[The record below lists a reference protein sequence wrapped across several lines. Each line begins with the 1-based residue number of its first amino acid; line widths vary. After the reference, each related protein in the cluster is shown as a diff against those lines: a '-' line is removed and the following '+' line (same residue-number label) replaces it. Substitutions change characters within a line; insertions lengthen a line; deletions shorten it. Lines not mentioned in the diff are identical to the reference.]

1 ILATRA
7 KLGRTRAEDVRSQH
21 EQQGGLVDR
30 LGGELRKEAVAPVE
44 QVIDIIDDDALL
56 VRTEAKPCD
65 RVRVERILLVPLERC
80 GVSEQ
85 IPEVGDIDAAK
96 LHVPPDAVALPLYPL
111 CGRECFGERNGFVRG
126 RVEDVVVPTLRRSEA
141 LLAPEVVCD

>member
-1 ILATRA
+1 
-7 KLGRTRAEDVRSQH
+7 
-21 EQQGGLVDR
+21 
-30 LGGELRKEAVAPVE
+30 
-44 QVIDIIDDDALL
+44 DITHDDALL

-65 RVRVERILLVPLERC
+65 RVRVERILLVHLERC

-85 IPEVGDIDAAK
+85 IPKLGDINAAK
-96 LHVPPDAVALPLYPL
+96 LQVPPAAVALPLYPL
-111 CGRECFGERNGFVRG
+111 CGRGCFGGHNGFVRG